1 MADGC
6 VDAFP
11 CDCNF
16 RECFSR
22 SVHDPGQWKT
32 CNMCVCENLSNFT
45 AGDETCVATR
55 EGKPMLQCQ
64 LSIRS
69 DRSTGCRLIL
79 TQQYVIIFSFV
90 GIFLTL
96 IMILCLYN
104 VGGWYFYKTRLAQE
118 EDDED
123 DSDSDTAESFMQ
135 ENPTAVFKL
144 PGSGSNAF
152 AARAQYD
159 DDDDGDDDAMPMN
172 MPPQDDTIRP
182 NNRVLGGG
190 KNFRP
195 APKPP
200 QIITI
205 TNDGFDNNF
214 DTLDESDD
222 EVPDVERPDRYSCM
236 HIYIH
241 SLIYIYIYIYI
252 YVYICTHTN
261 ILVHIYTRTH
271 ILIHIE
277 RDVYI
282 EITRNRK

>member
-1 MADGC
+1 M
-6 VDAFP
+6 
-11 CDCNF
+11 
-16 RECFSR
+16 
-22 SVHDPGQWKT
+22 
-32 CNMCVCENLSNFT
+32 
-45 AGDETCVATR
+45 
-55 EGKPMLQCQ
+55 
-64 LSIRS
+64 
-69 DRSTGCRLIL
+69 
-79 TQQYVIIFSFV
+79 
-90 GIFLTL
+90 
-96 IMILCLYN
+96 
-104 VGGWYFYKTRLAQE
+104 GGWYLYKTRLAQE

-135 ENPTAVFKL
+135 ENPTAAFKL

-159 DDDDGDDDAMPMN
+159 DDDDDDDDDAMPMN

-236 HIYIH
+236 HIYIYTYIH
-241 SLIYIYIYIYI
+241 IYIYIYIYI
-252 YVYICTHTN
+252 YTYVLIQIFWYIYT
-261 ILVHIYTRTH
+261 LVHTYS
-271 ILIHIE
+271 
-277 RDVYI
+277 YM
-282 EITRNRK
+282 